1 MTGEK
6 RGENFGSKNK
16 QAQWLWP
23 DPAWVIAIISRRP
36 IPGPGNRLCG
46 PTRRGRWRT
55 FQGGPSPD
63 QVTGYVARPGVGDGE
78 HFKEAHPRTR

>member
-46 PTRRGRWRT
+46 PTRRGRLRS

-63 QVTGYVARPGVGDGE
+63 QVTGQLVNGLSGPATLDP
-78 HFKEAHPRTR
+78 PITNL